1 MPELRKG
8 ATLRVDVID
17 MNNLGA
23 GIAKVDGAVVFVRG
37 GVTGDVADVEII
49 KSTSSYFV
57 ARIVRLV
64 KASEHRIASGCPVSN
79 RCGGC
84 VFRNITYEYETEIK
98 RSIVEGAMRR
108 AGLDI
113 GVLPVL
119 TAGRRNAPD
128 EIHPVR
134 D

>member
-49 KSTSSYFV
+49 KATSSYFV

-64 KASEHRIASGCPVSN
+64 KASEHRIASECPVSN

-84 VFRNITYEYETEIK
+84 VFRNITY
-98 RSIVEGAMRR
+98 
-108 AGLDI
+108 D
-113 GVLPVL
+113 
-119 TAGRRNAPD
+119 
-128 EIHPVR
+128 
-134 D
+134 

>member
-49 KSTSSYFV
+49 KATSSYFV

-64 KASEHRIASGCPVSN
+64 KASEHRIA
-79 RCGGC
+79 
-84 VFRNITYEYETEIK
+84 
-98 RSIVEGAMRR
+98 
-108 AGLDI
+108 
-113 GVLPVL
+113 
-119 TAGRRNAPD
+119 
-128 EIHPVR
+128 
-134 D
+134 

>member
-17 MNNLGA
+17 MNNLG

-49 KSTSSYFV
+49 KATSGYFV

-64 KASEHRIASGCPVSN
+64 K
-79 RCGGC
+79 
-84 VFRNITYEYETEIK
+84 VF
-98 RSIVEGAMRR
+98 
-108 AGLDI
+108 
-113 GVLPVL
+113 
-119 TAGRRNAPD
+119 
-128 EIHPVR
+128 
-134 D
+134 

>member
-49 KSTSSYFV
+49 KATS
-57 ARIVRLV
+57 
-64 KASEHRIASGCPVSN
+64 G
-79 RCGGC
+79 
-84 VFRNITYEYETEIK
+84 
-98 RSIVEGAMRR
+98 
-108 AGLDI
+108 
-113 GVLPVL
+113 
-119 TAGRRNAPD
+119 
-128 EIHPVR
+128 
-134 D
+134 